1 MKRFFVSMMVVL
13 FTVASFGFAF
23 AASNAD
29 EAKGLVEKAAVYYQA
44 NGKEKAVAEF
54 NNPKG
59 EFVKGDLYIFA
70 WDLNG
75 ISIANPYNQKQLGMN
90 VLELPDV
97 DGRFY
102 RKEAMES
109 IKKTGS
115 AWSDYKY
122 KNPKTGKVE
131 MKTSYLKKVGDI
143 IVACGA
149 YK

>member
-1 MKRFFVSMMVVL
+1 MKKLFVSILVAMFVV
-13 FTVASFGFAF
+13 TACGFAF
-23 AASNAD
+23 AASNAE
-29 EAKGLVEKAAVYYQA
+29 EAKAMVEKAAAYVQA
-44 NGKEKAVAEF
+44 NGKEKAVNEF

-70 WDLNG
+70 WDLSG

-97 DGRFY
+97 DGKYY
-102 RKEAMES
+102 RKDAMEA

-115 AWSDYKY
+115 AWADYKY
-122 KNPKTGKVE
+122 KNPKSGKVE
-131 MKTSYLKKVGDI
+131 QKTSYLKKVGDI